1 MNDRLRESCVI
12 MKKKMKWP
20 FIIVACL
27 LLLTIPITPS
37 FADSGFDG
45 SYDSSS
51 SSSDWSSSSS
61 SSSSSSWS
69 DSSSSYDSW
78 SSSSSSSSS
87 HSSSGDS
94 SLDSAFSILAFIAFI
109 AVYFAP
115 AVAIYIFGNMRT
127 SKKNRDNLYNPDN
140 MRTISSLGKE
150 MTPYDANQVKKYLFD
165 YDEEEFKKQ
174 AYELYREIQR
184 AWMNFE
190 NLSLRRCTTDALDA
204 AYYGQLAIL
213 KTKKQQNIMRDFELR
228 NIQITGMEIKEGFI
242 SLGVKMTVVCFD
254 YIIDDKYK
262 TIRGNDKLPVMYEY
276 FMVFNKGFSERPNT
290 CPNCG
295 APLENLTSVV
305 CPYCRSQII
314 NNNYEWVLAKKQ
326 VLAQTENFKRD

>member
-1 MNDRLRESCVI
+1 

-150 MTPYDANQVKKYLFD
+150 MTPYDVNQVKKYLSD

-174 AYELYREIQR
+174 AYELYKEIQI
-184 AWMNFE
+184 AWMNFDD
-190 NLSLRRCTTDALDA
+190 LSLKRCTTDALYA
-204 AYYGQLAIL
+204 AYSGQLSLL
-213 KTKKQQNIMRDFELR
+213 KAKKQQNIMRDFELR
-228 NIQITGMEIKEGFI
+228 NIEIIRMEITESSI
-242 SLGVKMTVVCFD
+242 SLGVRMTVVCFD
-254 YIIDDKYK
+254 YIIDDNYK
-262 TIRGNDKLPVMYEY
+262 TIRGNDKVPVTYTY
-276 FMVFNKGFSERPNT
+276 FMVFNKGFSEKTNT

-295 APLENLTSVV
+295 APLEDLTSVI
-305 CPYCRSQII
+305 CPYCRSRVI
-314 NNNYEWVLAKKQ
+314 NNNYGWVLAKKQ
-326 VLAQTENFKRD
+326 VISQTVNFKRD